1 MAIFTIDQEKCH
13 KDGICAAVCPVGII
27 DIVKDVSFPQP
38 SENATEQ
45 CISCGHCSSACPHGA
60 LELAAMNLA
69 SCPTSN
75 PSLLP
80 NQEQMTQL
88 IRGRRSTRAYKK
100 KPVARETIERL
111 ITLSKHAPS
120 ARNSQMLQWMVID
133 SPQVLE
139 NLRGHTIAWMKDLV
153 EKKDATAIAYGF
165 ENVVNTI
172 DDGNDLILRNAPGL
186 VIIYAP
192 KIYPYAVIDS
202 TIAMTTFEL
211 AASAENIGACWAGF
225 FMRASMEWKPLRK
238 ALQLPEGHV
247 LATAMV
253 FGHPKFRYTRLPERK
268 KIDITWR

>member
-38 SENATEQ
+38 SENAAEQ

-60 LELAAMNLA
+60 LELEVMALA
-69 SCPTSN
+69 SCPPSN

-80 NQEQMTQL
+80 TSEQMTQL
-88 IRGRRSTRAYKK
+88 IRGRRSTRAYKN
-100 KPVARETIERL
+100 KPVEKKTIERL
-111 ITLSKHAPS
+111 ITLSRYAPS

-133 SPQVLE
+133 SPQELA
-139 NLRGHTIAWMKDLV
+139 NLRGCTVAWMKDLV
-153 EKKDATAIAYGF
+153 EKKDAAAIAYGF
-165 ENVVNTI
+165 ENVVNAI

-192 KIYPYAVIDS
+192 KTYPYALIDG

-211 AASAENIGACWAGF
+211 AASAENIGTCWAGF
-225 FMRASMEWKPLRK
+225 FMRAAMEWEPLRD
-238 ALQLPEGHV
+238 ALQLPEAHG
-247 LATAMV
+247 LAAAMV
-253 FGHPKFRYTRLPERK
+253 FGHPKFRYARLPERK
-268 KIDITWR
+268 KIDIAWR